1 MVERM
6 EETMRDSRDQVEGGA
21 AESEV
26 EEGGRETLG
35 GGLKVPDSNQ
45 FGNSRRIRAHSFR
58 LISKMEM
65 VSWTS

>member
-6 EETMRDSRDQVEGGA
+6 EETMRDSSDQVGRGASGSEGGG
-21 AESEV
+21 SW
-26 EEGGRETLG
+26 TLG

-45 FGNSRRIRAHSFR
+45 LGNSRRSRAHSLR

-65 VSWTS
+65 VS